1 MRDENGAVKGEGT
14 GRSDFGLGIIG
25 DPLPGL
31 SHLLLHFPFHGLAQE
46 QVHHRL
52 SHVGASVHQ
61 NQLRF
66 QEQMKLFGEDWEKR
80 GTYGRGRGSV
90 SLKLPAPT
98 MRCICITEG
107 FGGSFGTLFR
117 REKRFVGRDSESE
130 SVIWGM
136 FPLPTVG
143 LDTLHTQNMLPSF
156 NFSPKV
162 IYKIRIRPRHPQNI
176 SYVTSHTQR

>member
-66 QEQMKLFGEDWEKR
+66 QEQMKLFGED
-80 GTYGRGRGSV
+80 
-90 SLKLPAPT
+90 
-98 MRCICITEG
+98 
-107 FGGSFGTLFR
+107 
-117 REKRFVGRDSESE
+117 
-130 SVIWGM
+130 
-136 FPLPTVG
+136 
-143 LDTLHTQNMLPSF
+143 
-156 NFSPKV
+156 
-162 IYKIRIRPRHPQNI
+162 
-176 SYVTSHTQR
+176 